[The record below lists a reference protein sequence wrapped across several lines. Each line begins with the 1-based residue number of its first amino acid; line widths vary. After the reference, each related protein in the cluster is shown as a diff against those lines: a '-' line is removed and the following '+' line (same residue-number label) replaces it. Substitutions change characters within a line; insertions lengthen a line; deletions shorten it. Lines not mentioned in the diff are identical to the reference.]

1 MEIECPPPKV
11 LWEKLLERCSHAD
24 LALLRD
30 QTMITISRLDEHT
43 SVEKDNQCRAFLREI
58 SREVGRRLTSRR
70 GISQSPLTN

>member
-1 MEIECPPPKV
+1 MQIECPPPKV
-11 LWEKLLERCSHAD
+11 LWDKLLERCSHAD

-58 SREVGRRLTSRR
+58 SREVGRRVAARR
-70 GISQSPLTN
+70 GVSGVPLPN